1 MASAGFRL
9 FGPAHLAIIAS
20 IPVAGAVFGRLARR
34 GPKAARAVRFGLGA
48 FLAAN
53 GLAQDIYLYH
63 LNDLGFPN
71 GLPLQL
77 CDITLWCTVLAAFS
91 LWQPCFEFAYFAGLA
106 GAGMA
111 ILTPDLWAPFGS
123 LITASFFLAHGGE
136 IATLL
141 ALIWGKLARPRPYS
155 TWRAF
160 AILNVIAA
168 VLGAF
173 DAVFRANYM
182 YLLQK
187 PQKESLLNFLGPWPV
202 YILAGD
208 AVALALFLLLG
219 LPFRRSATETRQP

>member
-1 MASAGFRL
+1 MAAAGFHL
-9 FGPAHLAIIAS
+9 FGPAHLAIIAA
-20 IPVAGAVFGRLARR
+20 IPVAGAIFGRFARR
-34 GPKAARAVRFGLGA
+34 GPKAAWAVRVGLGI

-77 CDITLWCTVLAAFS
+77 CDITLWCTVIAAFS
-91 LWQPCFEFAYFAGLA
+91 LWQPCFEFAYFAGVA
-106 GAGMA
+106 GSGMA

-123 LITASFFLAHGGE
+123 LITISFFVAHGTV
-136 IATLL
+136 IAIVL
-141 ALIWGKLARPRPYS
+141 ALIWGKAARPRPNS
-155 TWRAF
+155 AWRAF

-168 VLGAF
+168 ILGAF

-187 PQKESLLNFLGPWPV
+187 PQQESLLNFLGPWPL

-208 AVALALFLLLG
+208 AVALALFLMLA
-219 LPFRRSATETRQP
+219 LPFRRSAPQP